1 MASNGDFGDSINVA
15 ALKTQLERDFSNK
28 KAEMEREVGLLKSEV
43 ASKTREIE
51 VLKQQNE
58 ENLKN

>member
-1 MASNGDFGDSINVA
+1 MA